1 MEKFAAIDFE
11 TANWQQTSVCSVGIV
26 VMNRGVIEDRFYS
39 LIHPA
44 PNFYSR
50 RNTAIHGLSREDTE
64 EALAFPTVWREIAPM
79 IEGIPLVAHNSMFDE
94 GCLKAV
100 FRLYEMDYPGYSFY
114 CTYRLSR
121 KLFKGLENY
130 QLHTVSS
137 FCGYEIIIMPW
148 PMPRLQLSL
157 CNPFCSNVPIY
168 SRIIQSYI
176 CTLINNSI
184 IYNFEKAWTKP
195 DFSLVS

>member
-100 FRLYEMDYPGYSFY
+100 FRLYEMDYPGYFFY

-137 FCGYEIIIMPW
+137 FCGYDLKNHHHALADAEAAAVIMQSI
-148 PMPRLQLSL
+148 LQQ
-157 CNPFCSNVPIY
+157 C
-168 SRIIQSYI
+168 
-176 CTLINNSI
+176 
-184 IYNFEKAWTKP
+184 P
-195 DFSLVS
+195 DL

>member
-39 LIHPA
+39 LIHA
-44 PNFYSR
+44 
-50 RNTAIHGLSREDTE
+50 LSREDTE

-137 FCGYEIIIMPW
+137 FCGYDLKNHHHALADAEAAAVIMQSI
-148 PMPRLQLSL
+148 LQQ
-157 CNPFCSNVPIY
+157 C
-168 SRIIQSYI
+168 
-176 CTLINNSI
+176 
-184 IYNFEKAWTKP
+184 P
-195 DFSLVS
+195 DL

>member
-11 TANWQQTSVCSVGIV
+11 TANWQRTSVCSVGIV
-26 VMNRGVIEDRFYS
+26 VMNRGIIEDRFYS
-39 LIHPA
+39 LIHPV

-50 RNTAIHGLSREDTE
+50 RNTAIHGLTREDTDD
-64 EALAFPTVWREIAPM
+64 APAFPTVWREIAPM
-79 IEGIPLVAHNSMFDE
+79 IEGMPLVAHNSIFDE

-100 FRLYEMDYPGYSFY
+100 FQLYEMDYPGFPFY

-137 FCGYEIIIMPW
+137 FCGYNLENHHNALADAIAAAVIMQSI
-148 PMPRLQLSL
+148 LQQYPGL
-157 CNPFCSNVPIY
+157 
-168 SRIIQSYI
+168 
-176 CTLINNSI
+176 
-184 IYNFEKAWTKP
+184 
-195 DFSLVS
+195 